1 MEGPEELKEVECET
15 SNNYTGK
22 SENDDVVAPGAN
34 NVQNEREQSLER
46 AAAGAGS
53 KVPPIMVNQITKNQ
67 SQL

>member
-34 NVQNEREQSLER
+34 N
-46 AAAGAGS
+46 
-53 KVPPIMVNQITKNQ
+53 I
-67 SQL
+67 